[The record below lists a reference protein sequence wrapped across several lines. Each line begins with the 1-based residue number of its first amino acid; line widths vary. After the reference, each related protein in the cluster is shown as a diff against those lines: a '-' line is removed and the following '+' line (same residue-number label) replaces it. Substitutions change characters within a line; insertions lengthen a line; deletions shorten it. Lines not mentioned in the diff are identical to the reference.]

1 MPTPARSR
9 GHFWNEAFSL
19 RGSATP
25 RVLPNVLAVGLIA
38 TAVYF
43 VYLSQPWIAIEVGP
57 HEVGGALL
65 GLLLVLRTNAGYDR
79 WWEARKLW
87 GGIVNQA
94 RNLAVCALAY
104 GPDDLAWRDRFVRWV
119 IAFAHVTRARL
130 RGQARVPELGPL
142 LGEAEAG
149 RVLAAEHMPTFVALQ
164 LAEMLHDACARH
176 GMDRH
181 AFLQAE
187 RERALLVDHLGG
199 CERILNTPL
208 PRVYSITIRRF
219 VLLYLGTVPFALLHK
234 FQEDWMV
241 PFVTMLVAYPVLG
254 LDQIGVE
261 LQNPFS
267 PRGMS
272 HLPLDQITDTIEE
285 NLLAL
290 LRQAEVAPEARPR
303 PPGLDGSRALGAP
316 RPSD

>member
-1 MPTPARSR
+1 MPNPARSR
-9 GHFWNEAFSL
+9 GHFWKEAFSL

-38 TAVYF
+38 TAVDF

-57 HEVGGALL
+57 HEAAGALL

-104 GPDDLAWRDRFVRWV
+104 GPDDPAWRDRFVRLV

-130 RGQARVPELGPL
+130 RGQAGVPELAPL

-149 RVLAAEHMPTFVALQ
+149 RVLAAEHMPTFVALR
-164 LAEMLHDACARH
+164 LAEMLHEACARH

-181 AFLQAE
+181 AFLQAD

-219 VLLYLGTVPFALLHK
+219 VVLYLATLPFALLHK
-234 FQEDWMV
+234 FQEDWLV
-241 PFVTMLVAYPVLG
+241 PLVTMLVAYPVFG

-261 LQNPFS
+261 MQNPFS

-272 HLPLDQITDTIEE
+272 HLPLDEITGTVEG

-290 LRQAEVAPEARPR
+290 LRQTQVAPDVPAERS
-303 PPGLDGSRALGAP
+303 GLDSFPARKP
-316 RPSD
+316 V